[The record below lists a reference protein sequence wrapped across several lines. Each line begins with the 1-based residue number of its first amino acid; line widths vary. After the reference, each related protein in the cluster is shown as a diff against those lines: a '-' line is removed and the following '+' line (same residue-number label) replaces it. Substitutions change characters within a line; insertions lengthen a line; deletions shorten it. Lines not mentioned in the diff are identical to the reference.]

1 MRWLLVLVLA
11 LTPPAWAT
19 PGRETLEKTPG
30 WALLT
35 PIRIVWESAVLL
47 RQARH
52 LQSTA
57 PLASLSRRLEELRG
71 LKFSYPVRYTVMTPE
86 GVRRFLDEQIELHY
100 PSERQ
105 HRDERLLILL
115 GMVAPDF
122 KLRPFLLDLMQE
134 QIAGAYDP
142 IHDYFFVVVRE
153 QSWLNKALKSADEDA
168 MITLH
173 ELDHALQNQRF
184 DLKARQMDLAKLG
197 NSDRELGFSGLIEG
211 EATSVMY
218 DLMLARQGTNSAE
231 SGMSMEAMGAML
243 SIVPLPGMGKFRE
256 APLYFQRQL
265 MFPYMVGCDFINALR
280 RYGGWELVNECYARQ
295 PISSEQIYHPERYLA
310 DEQPLPLALKLSLAG
325 WKELGQDSGGEFTLR
340 VFLEQHGVRGFRQA
354 AEGWGNDRMAIYEKD
369 GQHCLVWLTRWDSAA
384 EAEEFER
391 AARAAL
397 GKAPG
402 QWRLKGAGDRV
413 LLARDLSAELWSRA
427 VSLLLRDG

>member
-1 MRWLLVLVLA
+1 
-11 LTPPAWAT
+11 
-19 PGRETLEKTPG
+19 
-30 WALLT
+30 
-35 PIRIVWESAVLL
+35 
-47 RQARH
+47 
-52 LQSTA
+52 
-57 PLASLSRRLEELRG
+57 
-71 LKFSYPVRYTVMTPE
+71 
-86 GVRRFLDEQIELHY
+86 
-100 PSERQ
+100 
-105 HRDERLLILL
+105 
-115 GMVAPDF
+115 MVPPDF

-134 QIAGAYDP
+134 QVAGAYDP
-142 IHDYFFVVVRE
+142 IHDYFFVVLRE
-153 QSWLNKALKSADEDA
+153 QSWLNKALKNADEDA

-184 DLKARQMDLAKLG
+184 DLKARQMELVKLG
-197 NSDRELGFSGLIEG
+197 NSDRELGFAGLIEG
-211 EATSVMY
+211 DATSVMY

-265 MFPYMVGCDFINALR
+265 MFPYMVGCDFINSLR

-310 DEQPLPLALKLSLAG
+310 DEKPLPLPFTLSLPG
-325 WKELGQDSGGEFTLR
+325 WKELGQDTGGEFTLR
-340 VFLEQHGVRGFRQA
+340 VFLEQHAVRSHRWA
-354 AEGWGNDRMAIYEKD
+354 AEGWGNDRIAIYEKD

-402 QWRLKGAGDRV
+402 RWRLKGAGDRV
-413 LLARDLSAELWSRA
+413 LLARDLSAEQWSRA
-427 VSLLLRDG
+427 LSLLR

>member
-1 MRWLLVLVLA
+1 MRWLLLVWLA
-11 LTPPAWAT
+11 LTPSALASQ
-19 PGRETLEKTPG
+19 GSETLAHAPG
-30 WALLT
+30 WVLLT
-35 PIRIVWESAVLL
+35 PARTFWEAAVLL

-71 LKFSYPVRYTVMTPE
+71 LKFRYPVRYTVMTPE

-100 PSERQ
+100 PIERQ
-105 HRDERLLILL
+105 QRDERMLILL
-115 GMVAPDF
+115 GMVPPDF
-122 KLRPFLLDLMQE
+122 KLRPFLLDLLQE

-153 QSWLNKALKSADEDA
+153 QNWLNKALKNADEDA

-184 DLKARQMDLAKLG
+184 DLKARQMELVELG

-211 EATSVMY
+211 DATSVMY
-218 DLMLARQGTNSAE
+218 DMVLARQGTNSAE

-243 SIVPLPGMGKFRE
+243 SIVPLPGMGKFRQ

-265 MFPYMVGCDFINALR
+265 MFPYMVGCDFVNELR
-280 RYGGWELVNECYARQ
+280 RYGGWEMVNECYARQ
-295 PISSEQIYHPERYLA
+295 PISSEQIYHPERYVIG
-310 DEQPLPLALKLSLAG
+310 ENPLPLRLKLSLPG
-325 WKELGQDSGGEFTLR
+325 WKELGQDTGGEFTLR
-340 VFLEQHGVRGFRQA
+340 VFLEQHRSPAHRLA

-369 GQHCLVWLTRWDSAA
+369 GRHCLVWLTRWDSVA
-384 EAEEFER
+384 EAEQFEQL
-391 AARAAL
+391 AGLAL
-397 GKAPG
+397 ENAPG
-402 QWRLKGAGDRV
+402 QWRMERVGDRV
-413 LLARDLSAELWSRA
+413 LLTRDVPAELRA
-427 VSLLLRDG
+427 RASATLR

>member
-1 MRWLLVLVLA
+1 MRWLLVFLLGLTTLA
-11 LTPPAWAT
+11 AAT

-71 LKFSYPVRYTVMTPE
+71 LKFRYPVRYTVMTPD

-100 PSERQ
+100 PVERQ
-105 HRDERLLILL
+105 RRDERMLILL
-115 GMVAPDF
+115 GMVPPDF

-134 QIAGAYDP
+134 QVAGAYDP
-142 IHDYFFVVVRE
+142 IHDYFFVVLRE
-153 QSWLNKALKSADEDA
+153 QNWLNKALKSADEDA

-173 ELDHALQNQRF
+173 ELDHALQNQQF
-184 DLKARQMDLAKLG
+184 DLKARQMELVKLG
-197 NSDRELGFSGLIEG
+197 NSDRELGFAGLIEG
-211 EATSVMY
+211 DATSVMY

-243 SIVPLPGMGKFRE
+243 SIVPLPGMGKFRQ
-256 APLYFQRQL
+256 APLYFQRSL
-265 MFPYMVGCDFINALR
+265 MFPYMVGCDFINELR

-295 PISSEQIYHPERYLA
+295 PISSEQIYHPELYVA
-310 DEQPLPLALKLSLAG
+310 NEQPLPLDLKLSLPG
-325 WKELGQDSGGEFTLR
+325 WKELGQDTGGEFTLR
-340 VFLEQHGVRGFRQA
+340 VFLEQHRAPAFRQA
-354 AEGWGNDRMAIYEKD
+354 AEGWGNDRMAILEKD
-369 GQHCLVWLTRWDSAA
+369 GRHCLVWLTRWDTIA
-384 EAEEFER
+384 EAEQFEPI
-391 AARAAL
+391 ARLAL
-397 GKAPG
+397 RNAPG
-402 QWRLKGAGDRV
+402 RWRLQRSGDRV
-413 LLARDLSAELWSRA
+413 LLTRDLPAELWAR
-427 VSLLLRDG
+427 VSATLR

>member
-1 MRWLLVLVLA
+1 MRWLLLVWLA
-11 LTPPAWAT
+11 LTPSALASQ
-19 PGRETLEKTPG
+19 GSETLGHAPG
-30 WALLT
+30 WVLLT
-35 PIRIVWESAVLL
+35 PARTFWEAAVLL

-71 LKFSYPVRYTVMTPE
+71 LKFRYPVRYTVMTPE

-100 PSERQ
+100 PIERQ
-105 HRDERLLILL
+105 HRDERMLILL
-115 GMVAPDF
+115 GMVPPDF
-122 KLRPFLLDLMQE
+122 KLRPFLLDLLQE

-153 QSWLNKALKSADEDA
+153 QNWLNKALKNADEDA

-184 DLKARQMDLAKLG
+184 DLKARQMDLVKLG

-211 EATSVMY
+211 DATSVMY
-218 DLMLARQGTNSAE
+218 DMVLARQGTNSAE

-243 SIVPLPGMGKFRE
+243 SIVPLPGMGKFRQ

-265 MFPYMVGCDFINALR
+265 MFPYMVGCDFVNELR
-280 RYGGWELVNECYARQ
+280 RYGGWEMVNECYGRQ
-295 PISSEQIYHPERYLA
+295 PISSEQIYHPERYVMG
-310 DEQPLPLALKLSLAG
+310 ENPLPLTLTLSLPG
-325 WKELGQDSGGEFTLR
+325 WKELGQDTGGEFTLR
-340 VFLEQHGVRGFRQA
+340 VFLEQHGARGFRQA

-369 GQHCLVWLTRWDSAA
+369 GLHCLVWLTRWDSAA

-402 QWRLKGAGDRV
+402 QWRLECVGDRV
-413 LLARDLSAELWSRA
+413 LLTRDVPAELRA
-427 VSLLLRDG
+427 RASATLR